1 MYYLDKNQYYIKE
14 KLEVEEFKVLRLY
27 WMAPESGQGRYYCP
41 DFSQWRDRSVK
52 FWSWITQ
59 RGNNGTAEGKYIG
72 LGGKSGRDYQQIN
85 GRYW

>member
-41 DFSQWRDRSVK
+41 DFSQWRDRRLNSEA
-52 FWSWITQ
+52 
-59 RGNNGTAEGKYIG
+59 G
-72 LGGKSGRDYQQIN
+72 
-85 GRYW
+85 